1 MFDFGQ
7 ANENQRKA
15 IKQTDGP
22 VLIIA
27 GPGTGKTAT
36 LVKRAIYLIV
46 EKGVKPENI
55 MIATFTEKAAKEL
68 ITRITNELLKI
79 NLTVN
84 VNDLY
89 IGTLH
94 SICLR
99 LIKEN
104 IEFTRLRKNYRLMD
118 EFDQKYLIYLK
129 HKVFDAI
136 PNIDLIADNL
146 SPWNRSKQLSFYF
159 NAVSEEMI
167 TVEELRADR
176 DPSIQV
182 LAAAYE
188 AYQKLLE
195 EENAMDFSSIQ
206 VIAYQLL
213 KENEEIKKRVQAQIQ
228 YVMIDEYQDT
238 NFVQEQLIFLIAEQ
252 HHNLCVVGDDDQ
264 GLYRFRGATIRNI
277 LEFPSK
283 WEHCEQISLVEN
295 YRSER
300 DIVAFYNNWMRDTDD
315 LSLVHI

>member
-1 MFDFGQ
+1 MCINPNKGCTNLSGGCASIMFDFGQ

-94 SICLR
+94 SSCLR

-104 IEFTRLRKNYRLMD
+104 IEFTRLRKN
-118 EFDQKYLIYLK
+118 
-129 HKVFDAI
+129 
-136 PNIDLIADNL
+136 
-146 SPWNRSKQLSFYF
+146 
-159 NAVSEEMI
+159 
-167 TVEELRADR
+167 
-176 DPSIQV
+176 
-182 LAAAYE
+182 
-188 AYQKLLE
+188 
-195 EENAMDFSSIQ
+195 
-206 VIAYQLL
+206 
-213 KENEEIKKRVQAQIQ
+213 
-228 YVMIDEYQDT
+228 
-238 NFVQEQLIFLIAEQ
+238 
-252 HHNLCVVGDDDQ
+252 
-264 GLYRFRGATIRNI
+264 
-277 LEFPSK
+277 
-283 WEHCEQISLVEN
+283 
-295 YRSER
+295 
-300 DIVAFYNNWMRDTDD
+300 
-315 LSLVHI
+315 

>member
-1 MFDFGQ
+1 MCINPNKGCTNLSGGCASIMFDFGQ

-213 KENEEIKKRVQAQIQ
+213 NENEEIKNV
-228 YVMIDEYQDT
+228 
-238 NFVQEQLIFLIAEQ
+238 
-252 HHNLCVVGDDDQ
+252 
-264 GLYRFRGATIRNI
+264 FRRKFN
-277 LEFPSK
+277 
-283 WEHCEQISLVEN
+283 
-295 YRSER
+295 
-300 DIVAFYNNWMRDTDD
+300 M
-315 LSLVHI
+315 